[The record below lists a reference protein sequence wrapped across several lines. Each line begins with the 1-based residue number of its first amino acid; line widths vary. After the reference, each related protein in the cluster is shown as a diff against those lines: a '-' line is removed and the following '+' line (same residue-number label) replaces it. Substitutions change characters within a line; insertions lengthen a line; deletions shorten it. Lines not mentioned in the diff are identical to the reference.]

1 MLSKFRCI
9 LAVRSSTSDLRGFS
23 LMALSQEVTGFVQAA
38 VRLPEE
44 RLRRV
49 DRAWERLQP
58 YSAVV
63 AELVRG
69 NPTLLEQAR
78 ELREF
83 VIAEARRT
91 AAEREKERLIP
102 EDIAEAVLPTARAL
116 LLRKVL
122 ENSSDQRR
130 AQAFTALTAPFA
142 DILLPG
148 PGGGARP
155 SA

>member
-1 MLSKFRCI
+1 
-9 LAVRSSTSDLRGFS
+9 
-23 LMALSQEVTGFVQAA
+23 MALLPEVTAFVQAA

-58 YSAVV
+58 HSAVV
-63 AELVRG
+63 AELVRS

-83 VIAEARRT
+83 VIAEARRS
-91 AAEREKERLIP
+91 AAEREQERLIL

-116 LLRKVL
+116 LLRKML

-130 AQAFTALTAPFA
+130 AQAFAALTAPYA

>member
-1 MLSKFRCI
+1 
-9 LAVRSSTSDLRGFS
+9 
-23 LMALSQEVTGFVQAA
+23 MALLPEVTAFVQAA

-58 YSAVV
+58 HSAVV
-63 AELVRG
+63 AELVRS

-83 VIAEARRT
+83 VIAEARRS
-91 AAEREKERLIP
+91 AAEREQERLIP

-116 LLRKVL
+116 LLRKML

-130 AQAFTALTAPFA
+130 AQAFAALTAPYA

>member
-1 MLSKFRCI
+1 
-9 LAVRSSTSDLRGFS
+9 
-23 LMALSQEVTGFVQAA
+23 MALSQEVTAFVQAA
-38 VRLPEE
+38 VGLPEE
-44 RLRRV
+44 RLRRI

-58 YSAVV
+58 HSAVV

-69 NPTLLEQAR
+69 NPGLLEQAR
-78 ELREF
+78 ELREY
-83 VIAEARRT
+83 VMAEARRS

-116 LLRKVL
+116 LLRNVL

-130 AQAFTALTAPFA
+130 AQAFTALTAPYA

-148 PGGGARP
+148 TRGSPWP

>member
-1 MLSKFRCI
+1 
-9 LAVRSSTSDLRGFS
+9 
-23 LMALSQEVTGFVQAA
+23 MALSQEVAAFVQAA

-58 YSAVV
+58 HSAVV

-69 NPTLLEQAR
+69 TPGLLEQAK
-78 ELREF
+78 ELREY
-83 VIAEARRT
+83 VIAESRRS
-91 AAEREKERLIP
+91 ASEREKERLIP

-130 AQAFTALTAPFA
+130 AQAFAALTAPYA
-142 DILLPG
+142 DILLPDTRRG
-148 PGGGARP
+148 PWP
-155 SA
+155 S

>member
-1 MLSKFRCI
+1 
-9 LAVRSSTSDLRGFS
+9 
-23 LMALSQEVTGFVQAA
+23 MALSREVTGFVQAA

-58 YSAVV
+58 HSAVV

-69 NPTLLEQAR
+69 NLGFVDQAR
-78 ELREF
+78 ELREY
-83 VIAEARRT
+83 VTAEARRS
-91 AAEREKERLIP
+91 AAERESERLIP

-122 ENSSDQRR
+122 ENSSDHRR
-130 AQAFTALTAPFA
+130 AQAFAALTAPYA
-142 DILLPG
+142 DIL
-148 PGGGARP
+148 P
-155 SA
+155 S

>member
-1 MLSKFRCI
+1 
-9 LAVRSSTSDLRGFS
+9 
-23 LMALSQEVTGFVQAA
+23 MALLQEVTSFVQTA

-58 YSAVV
+58 HSAVV
-63 AELVRG
+63 AEVVRG
-69 NPTLLEQAR
+69 TPALLEQAR
-78 ELREF
+78 ELREY
-83 VIAEARRT
+83 VIAEARRS
-91 AAEREKERLIP
+91 AAEREQERLIP

-116 LLRKVL
+116 LLRKML

-130 AQAFTALTAPFA
+130 AQAFAALTAPYA

-155 SA
+155 GA

>member
-1 MLSKFRCI
+1 
-9 LAVRSSTSDLRGFS
+9 
-23 LMALSQEVTGFVQAA
+23 MALLQEVTAFVQTA

-58 YSAVV
+58 HSAVV
-63 AELVRG
+63 AELVRS

-83 VIAEARRT
+83 VIAEARRS

-116 LLRKVL
+116 LLRTVL
-122 ENSSDQRR
+122 ENSGDQRR
-130 AQAFTALTAPFA
+130 AQAFTALTAPYA

-148 PGGGARP
+148 TGGGARP
-155 SA
+155 SP

>member
-1 MLSKFRCI
+1 M
-9 LAVRSSTSDLRGFS
+9 G
-23 LMALSQEVTGFVQAA
+23 LSQEVTAFVQAA

-44 RLRRV
+44 RLRRI

-58 YSAVV
+58 HSAVV

-69 NPTLLEQAR
+69 NLALLEQAR
-78 ELREF
+78 ELREY
-83 VIAEARRT
+83 VMAEARRS

-116 LLRKVL
+116 LVRNVL
-122 ENSSDQRR
+122 ENSSDQRQPR
-130 AQAFTALTAPFA
+130 AFTALTAPYA

-148 PGGGARP
+148 TSGGARRSGGEP
-155 SA
+155 LREE

>member
-1 MLSKFRCI
+1 
-9 LAVRSSTSDLRGFS
+9 
-23 LMALSQEVTGFVQAA
+23 MALFQEVTSYVQAA

-44 RLRRV
+44 RLRRI

-58 YSAVV
+58 HSAVV
-63 AELVRG
+63 AEMVRG
-69 NPTLLEQAR
+69 NPGLLEQAR
-78 ELREF
+78 ELREY
-83 VIAEARRT
+83 VMAEARRS

-116 LLRKVL
+116 LLRTVL
-122 ENSSDQRR
+122 ENSGDQRR
-130 AQAFTALTAPFA
+130 AQAFAALTAPYA

-148 PGGGARP
+148 PGGSPRT

>member
-1 MLSKFRCI
+1 M
-9 LAVRSSTSDLRGFS
+9 G
-23 LMALSQEVTGFVQAA
+23 LSQDVTAFVQAA
-38 VRLPEE
+38 VGLPEE

-58 YSAVV
+58 HSAVV

-69 NPTLLEQAR
+69 APGLLEQAR
-78 ELREF
+78 ELREY
-83 VIAEARRT
+83 VIAEARRS

-116 LLRKVL
+116 LLRNVL
-122 ENSSDQRR
+122 ENSSDQRQ
-130 AQAFTALTAPFA
+130 AQAFAALTAPYA

-148 PGGGARP
+148 TGGSPRPGA
-155 SA
+155 

>member
-1 MLSKFRCI
+1 
-9 LAVRSSTSDLRGFS
+9 
-23 LMALSQEVTGFVQAA
+23 MALLQEVTAFVQTA

-58 YSAVV
+58 HSAVV

-83 VIAEARRT
+83 VIAEARRS

-122 ENSSDQRR
+122 ENSGDQRR
-130 AQAFTALTAPFA
+130 AQAFAALTAPYA
-142 DILLPG
+142 DILLPDR
-148 PGGGARP
+148 GGSPSPKP